1 MKIYANQSRAM
12 TAWRATSKDYEQ
24 QQQQQQEAGSSS
36 NNLVAATP
44 ATSRHCNLHLIVV
57 IILACCTRWLYGLP
71 DGRATCRSVPGLTKD
86 QVELCYKAS
95 DVTAAA
101 LEGLDMAIRE
111 CQIQNLRQ
119 SLDKEKKLF
128 LQYLETN
135 QILTPEEEKKYERSK
150 IASRWKWGGCSHN
163 MDFGVEYSK
172 LFLDCR
178 EKAGDIQSKINLH
191 NNHAGRINL
200 RQSLDKE
207 KKLFLQYLETNQI
220 LTPEEEKKYE
230 RSKIASRWKWGGCSH
245 NMDFGV
251 EYSKLFLDCREKA
264 GDIQSKINLHNNHA
278 GRIAVSNNME
288 FRCKCH
294 GMSGS
299 CQLKTCWK
307 SAPDF
312 HIVGKVL
319 KHQFRKAILV
329 DQSNLGNG
337 EPKSNGGS
345 SSGSSS
351 PDLDTADASGGHD
364 GGGTG
369 SSESRRHE
377 ELGVERGSRQPSA
390 DKNAARMARKLE
402 TSLFYYQRSPN
413 FCTVGRKCNRNTTT
427 SDGCTSLCCGRGHSQ
442 MIQRRAERC
451 HCKFQWCCNV
461 ECEECHIYEE
471 IAQGVNA
478 KVFRAK
484 ELENDRIVALKI
496 QHYDEEHQV
505 SIEEEYRTLRDYCD
519 HPNLPEFYGVYK
531 LSKPNGP
538 DEIWFVMEHCA
549 GGTAV
554 DMVNKLL
561 KLDRRMR
568 EEHIAYI
575 IRETCRAAIE
585 LNRNH
590 VLHRDIRGD
599 NILLTKNGRVK
610 LCDFGLS
617 RQVVAAMESRDPD
630 ITVRADVWALGITTI
645 ELADGKPPF
654 ADMHPTRAM
663 FQIIRNPPPTLMR
676 PTNWSQQINDFISET
691 LEKNA
696 ENRPMMDVKTL
707 YKEPELFVDRGYVK
721 RFDEKPERMYPED
734 LAALENPVD
743 ESIIESLRHRIIM
756 GGSYSF
762 IGDILLSLNSNEIKD
777 EFPPEFHA
785 KYRFKSRS
793 ENQPHI
799 FSVADIA
806 YQDMLHHKEP
816 QHIVL
821 SGESYSGKSTN
832 ARLLIKH
839 LCYLGSGNRGA
850 TGRVES
856 SINAILMLNQLKEY
870 NLKADRNYRY
880 LRVPPEVLPSK
891 LKYRRDDPEGN
902 VEKYKEFENILRD
915 IDFNHKQLETVRK
928 VLSAILNI
936 GNIRFRQNGK
946 AFAGG
951 REEIYVVPDQFIMV
965 KGGIAERRQYTSE
978 EARDARDA
986 VASTLYS
993 RLVDFIINRINMN
1006 MSFPRAC
1013 FNRNGLEQLMI
1024 NTLNEQ
1030 MQYHYNQRIFISEML
1045 EMEAEDIDTVNLNF
1059 YDNKTALDN
1068 LLTKPDGLFYII
1080 DDASRSCQDQ
1090 DLIMDRVSEKH
1101 SQFVKKHTATE
1112 ISVAHYTG
1120 RIIYDTRA
1128 FTDINRDFVPPEMI
1142 ETFRSSLDESIMA
1155 MFTNQLTKAGNL
1167 TMPFEAAL
1175 NTLSAGCISQVNNL
1189 RTLAANFRFTCLT
1202 LLKMLSQ
1209 NANLGVHFVRC
1220 IRADL
1225 EYKPRA
1231 FHSDVVQQQMKAL
1244 GVLDTMEVGKKGQEH
1259 QDVAACKIQ
1268 KGKKTQVDRLKEFD
1282 EEHIDI
1288 SETPSEAEEMFL
1300 EARMDEALAAVRISK
1315 IEQASPLT
1323 FRGFRDRVR
1332 LPPLVNEK
1340 SGQLNENTADFIRPF
1355 AKKWR
1360 EKSIFQVLLHYRA
1373 ARFQDFVNLSQQV
1386 HIYNQRMV
1394 AGLNKCTRAVPFE
1407 RINMREVNSSQ
1418 LGPLPVPI
1426 KKMPFRLDQIP
1437 FYDTQYMTFP
1447 NQLLTQHMEDDE
1459 PWDSP
1464 LQRNPSMTSCALTYN
1479 AYKKE
1484 QACQTN
1490 WDRMGESDNIYNQGY
1505 FRDPQ
1510 QLRRNQMQMNMNA
1523 YNNAYN
1529 SYSTNYNSSGNQN
1542 WGVHRSGS
1550 RRNSL
1555 KGYAAPAPPPPPM
1568 PSSNYYRNNPNQ
1580 QQRNYQQRSS
1590 YPPSDPNSEDPPFN
1604 FKAMLR
1610 KTNYPRGSETST
1622 YDFNNRRE
1630 SDSGQQHTFQ
1640 APKLRSTG
1648 RRFQEDEGYNSS
1660 SGNYGVSRNFGQQ
1673 QRAPTL
1679 RQAPASVGRSFE
1691 DSNARSFE
1699 EAGSYVEE
1707 EIAPGVTLSGYAV
1720 DI

>member
-1 MKIYANQSRAM
+1 MYLPYTQ
-12 TAWRATSKDYEQ
+12 
-24 QQQQQQEAGSSS
+24 
-36 NNLVAATP
+36 
-44 ATSRHCNLHLIVV
+44 
-57 IILACCTRWLYGLP
+57 LP
-71 DGRATCRSVPGLTKD
+71 DPT
-86 QVELCYKAS
+86 
-95 DVTAAA
+95 
-101 LEGLDMAIRE
+101 
-111 CQIQNLRQ
+111 
-119 SLDKEKKLF
+119 DKFE
-128 LQYLETN
+128 
-135 QILTPEEEKKYERSK
+135 
-150 IASRWKWGGCSHN
+150 
-163 MDFGVEYSK
+163 
-172 LFLDCR
+172 
-178 EKAGDIQSKINLH
+178 
-191 NNHAGRINL
+191 
-200 RQSLDKE
+200 
-207 KKLFLQYLETNQI
+207 
-220 LTPEEEKKYE
+220 
-230 RSKIASRWKWGGCSH
+230 
-245 NMDFGV
+245 
-251 EYSKLFLDCREKA
+251 
-264 GDIQSKINLHNNHA
+264 
-278 GRIAVSNNME
+278 
-288 FRCKCH
+288 
-294 GMSGS
+294 
-299 CQLKTCWK
+299 
-307 SAPDF
+307 
-312 HIVGKVL
+312 
-319 KHQFRKAILV
+319 
-329 DQSNLGNG
+329 
-337 EPKSNGGS
+337 
-345 SSGSSS
+345 
-351 PDLDTADASGGHD
+351 
-364 GGGTG
+364 
-369 SSESRRHE
+369 
-377 ELGVERGSRQPSA
+377 
-390 DKNAARMARKLE
+390 
-402 TSLFYYQRSPN
+402 
-413 FCTVGRKCNRNTTT
+413 
-427 SDGCTSLCCGRGHSQ
+427 
-442 MIQRRAERC
+442 
-451 HCKFQWCCNV
+451 
-461 ECEECHIYEE
+461 IYEE

-484 ELENDRIVALKI
+484 ELDNDRIVALKI

-538 DEIWFVMEHCA
+538 DEIWFVMEYCS

-617 RQVVAAMESRDPD
+617 RQVDSTLGKRGTCIGSPCWMAPEVVSAMESREPD

-676 PTNWSQQINDFISET
+676 PTNWSQQINDFISES

-696 ENRPMMDVKTL
+696 ENRPMMVEMVEHPFLTELIENEDEMRSDIAEMLELSSDVKTL

-743 ESIIESLRHRIIM
+743 ESIIESLRHRIM
-756 GGSYSF
+756 TGGSYSF
-762 IGDILLSLNSNEIKD
+762 IGDILLSLNSNEIKE

-839 LCYLGSGNRGA
+839 LCYLGAGNRGA

-856 SINAILMLNQLKEY
+856 SIKAILMLVNAGTPVNNDSTRCVLQYCLTFGKTGKMSGAVFNMYMLEKLRVATTDGTQHNFHIFYYFYDFINQQNQLKEY

-880 LRVPPEVLPSK
+880 LRVPPEVPPTK

-902 VEKYKEFENILRD
+902 VEKFKEFENILRD

-928 VLSAILNI
+928 VLAAILNI
-936 GNIRFRQNGK
+936 GNIRFRPNGK
-946 AFAGG
+946 FAEVENTDIVS
-951 REEIYVVPDQFIMV
+951 RIAELLRVDEKKFMWSLTNFIMV
-965 KGGIAERRQYTSE
+965 KGGIAERRQYSTD

-1006 MSFPRAC
+1006 MSFPRAVFGDTNAIIIHDMFGFEC
-1013 FNRNGLEQLMI
+1013 FSRNGLEQLMI

-1045 EMEAEDIDTVNLNF
+1045 EMEAEDIDSVNLNF

-1090 DLIMDRVSEKH
+1090 DLIMDRVAEKH

-1142 ETFRSSLDESIMA
+1142 ETFRSSLDESIML

-1167 TMPFEAAL
+1167 TMPFEAIQHKDETERKSYAL

-1209 NANLGVHFVRC
+1209 NTNLGVHFVRC

-1244 GVLDTMEVGKKGQEH
+1244 GVLDTVIARQKGYSSRLPFEEFLRRYQFLAFDFDEPVEMTKDNCRLLFLRLKMEGWSVGKTKVFLRYYNDEFLARSYEVQVKKVIKVQSMMRALLARKRVKGGKVFKMGKKGPEH
-1259 QDVAACKIQ
+1259 HDVAASKIQ
-1268 KGKKTQVDRLKEFD
+1268 K
-1282 EEHIDI
+1282 
-1288 SETPSEAEEMFL
+1288 AY
-1300 EARMDEALAAVRISK
+1300 
-1315 IEQASPLT
+1315 
-1323 FRGFRDRVR
+1323 RGFRDRVR

-1340 SGQLNENTADFIRPF
+1340 TGQLNENTADFIRPY

-1418 LGPLPVPI
+1418 LGPLPVPM

-1437 FYDTQYMTFP
+1437 FYDTQYMVDPANSISRQTFP

-1529 SYSTNYNSSGNQN
+1529 SYSSNYNNSNPN
-1542 WGVHRSGS
+1542 WGIHRSGS

-1555 KGYAAPAPPPPPM
+1555 KGYAAPPPPPPM
-1568 PSSNYYRNNPNQ
+1568 PSSNNYRNNPNQ

-1590 YPPSDPNSEDPPFN
+1590 YPPSDPVRELQNMARNEGDSSEDPPFN

-1610 KTNYPRGSETST
+1610 KTNYPRGAESST
-1622 YDFNNRRE
+1622 YDFNNRGG

-1660 SGNYGVSRNFGQQ
+1660 AGNFGVSRNFGQQ

-1679 RQAPASVGRSFE
+1679 RQSPASVGRSFE

>member
-1 MKIYANQSRAM
+1 MYLPYSQ
-12 TAWRATSKDYEQ
+12 
-24 QQQQQQEAGSSS
+24 
-36 NNLVAATP
+36 
-44 ATSRHCNLHLIVV
+44 
-57 IILACCTRWLYGLP
+57 LP
-71 DGRATCRSVPGLTKD
+71 DPT
-86 QVELCYKAS
+86 
-95 DVTAAA
+95 
-101 LEGLDMAIRE
+101 
-111 CQIQNLRQ
+111 
-119 SLDKEKKLF
+119 EKF
-128 LQYLETN
+128 E
-135 QILTPEEEKKYERSK
+135 
-150 IASRWKWGGCSHN
+150 
-163 MDFGVEYSK
+163 
-172 LFLDCR
+172 
-178 EKAGDIQSKINLH
+178 
-191 NNHAGRINL
+191 
-200 RQSLDKE
+200 
-207 KKLFLQYLETNQI
+207 
-220 LTPEEEKKYE
+220 
-230 RSKIASRWKWGGCSH
+230 
-245 NMDFGV
+245 
-251 EYSKLFLDCREKA
+251 
-264 GDIQSKINLHNNHA
+264 
-278 GRIAVSNNME
+278 
-288 FRCKCH
+288 
-294 GMSGS
+294 
-299 CQLKTCWK
+299 
-307 SAPDF
+307 
-312 HIVGKVL
+312 
-319 KHQFRKAILV
+319 
-329 DQSNLGNG
+329 
-337 EPKSNGGS
+337 
-345 SSGSSS
+345 
-351 PDLDTADASGGHD
+351 
-364 GGGTG
+364 
-369 SSESRRHE
+369 
-377 ELGVERGSRQPSA
+377 
-390 DKNAARMARKLE
+390 
-402 TSLFYYQRSPN
+402 
-413 FCTVGRKCNRNTTT
+413 
-427 SDGCTSLCCGRGHSQ
+427 
-442 MIQRRAERC
+442 
-451 HCKFQWCCNV
+451 
-461 ECEECHIYEE
+461 IYEE

-505 SIEEEYRTLRDYCD
+505 SIEEEYRTLRDYCA

-538 DEIWFVMEHCA
+538 DEIWFVMEYCA

-617 RQVVAAMESRDPD
+617 RQVDSTLGKRGTCIGSPCWMAPEVVTAMEAREPD

-663 FQIIRNPPPTLMR
+663 FQIVRNPPPTLTR
-676 PTNWSQQINDFISET
+676 PTNWSQQINDFIAEC

-696 ENRPMMDVKTL
+696 ENRPMMVEMVEHPFLTELIENEDEMKSDLSEMLELSRDVKSL
-707 YKEPELFVDRGYVK
+707 YKEPEVFVDRGYIK
-721 RFDEKPERMYPED
+721 RFEEKPERMYPED

-743 ESIIESLRHRIIM
+743 ETILDSLRNRM
-756 GGSYSF
+756 ALGGSYSF
-762 IGDILLSLNSNEIKD
+762 IGDILLSLNSNDLSE
-777 EFPPEFHA
+777 EYTEEFHA
-785 KYRFKSRS
+785 KYKFKSRS

-799 FSVADIA
+799 FTVADIA
-806 YQDMLHHKEP
+806 YQDMLHHHAP
-816 QHIVL
+816 QHIVF

-832 ARLLIKH
+832 VRLMIKH
-839 LCYLGSGNRGA
+839 LCYLGAGNRGA
-850 TGRVES
+850 TSRVES
-856 SINAILMLNQLKEY
+856 SIRAILMMVNAGTPVNNDSTRCVLQYYLTFGKTGKMSGAVFNMYMLEKLRVATTDGSQHNFHIFYYFYDYMNHENLLKEY
-870 NLKADRNYRY
+870 NLKSDRSYRY
-880 LRVPPEVLPSK
+880 LRIPPDVPPTK
-891 LKYRRDDPEGN
+891 LKYRRDDPDGN
-902 VEKYKEFENILRD
+902 VERFREFEGILRD
-915 IDFNHKQLETVRK
+915 LDFNHKQLETVRK
-928 VLSAILNI
+928 VLAAILNI
-936 GNIRFRQNGK
+936 GNIRFRSLGK
-946 AFAGG
+946 YAEVENTDIVSRIAELLRVDEKKFMWSLTN
-951 REEIYVVPDQFIMV
+951 FIMV

-986 VASTLYS
+986 VASTLFS

-1006 MSFPRAC
+1006 MSFPRAVFGDTNTIVIHDMYGFEC
-1013 FNRNGLEQLMI
+1013 FHHNGLEQLMI

-1045 EMEAEDIDTVNLNF
+1045 EMEAEDIDSINLNF

-1090 DLIMDRVSEKH
+1090 DLIMDRVAEKH

-1112 ISVAHYTG
+1112 LSVAHYTG

-1142 ETFRSSLDESIMA
+1142 ETFRSSLDESIML

-1167 TMPFEAAL
+1167 TMPFEAVQHKDETERKSYAL

-1202 LLKMLSQ
+1202 LLKTLSQ
-1209 NANLGVHFVRC
+1209 NIQDNNLGVHFVRC

-1231 FHSDVVQQQMKAL
+1231 FHADVVQQQMKAL
-1244 GVLDTMEVGKKGQEH
+1244 GVLDTVIARQRGYSTRLPFEEFLKRYQFLAFDFDETVEMTKDNCRLLFLRLKMEGWALGKTKVFLRYYNDEFLARLYELQVKKVIKVQSMMRALLARKRVKGGKVFKLGKKAGHDE
-1259 QDVAACKIQ
+1259 AAAKIQ
-1268 KGKKTQVDRLKEFD
+1268 K
-1282 EEHIDI
+1282 
-1288 SETPSEAEEMFL
+1288 A
-1300 EARMDEALAAVRISK
+1300 
-1315 IEQASPLT
+1315 
-1323 FRGFRDRVR
+1323 FRGFRDKVR
-1332 LPPLVNEK
+1332 MPPLVNEK
-1340 SGQLNENTADFIRPF
+1340 TGQLNENTRDFIRPF

-1360 EKSIFQVLLHYRA
+1360 AKSLFQVLLHYRA

-1418 LGPLPVPI
+1418 LGPLPVPM

-1437 FYDTQYMTFP
+1437 FYDTQYMVDPANSISRQTFP
-1447 NQLLTQHMEDDE
+1447 NHLLLSQTEDDE

-1464 LQRNPSMTSCALTYN
+1464 LQRNPSMTSCLMTYN

-1490 WDRMGESDNIYNQGY
+1490 WDRMGESDNIYNQGF

-1510 QLRRNQMQMNMNA
+1510 QLKRNQMQMNMNA

-1529 SYSTNYNSSGNQN
+1529 SYNNYTSSP
-1542 WGVHRSGS
+1542 WSHRPGS

-1555 KGYAAPAPPPPPM
+1555 KGYAAPPPPPPM
-1568 PSSNYYRNNPNQ
+1568 PSSNAYRNNPS
-1580 QQRNYQQRSS
+1580 QQRNYQQPNYQQRSS
-1590 YPPSDPNSEDPPFN
+1590 YPPSDPVRELQNMARRNEDDSSEDPPFN

-1610 KTNYPRGSETST
+1610 KTNYQRGAESST
-1622 YDFNNRRE
+1622 YDFHNRND
-1630 SDSGQQHTFQ
+1630 SDTEQHTFQ

-1648 RRFQEDEGYNSS
+1648 RRYDDQGGSS
-1660 SGNYGVSRNFGQQ
+1660 NAGNYGVARNFGQ
-1673 QRAPTL
+1673 RAPAL

-1691 DSNARSFE
+1691 DNNARSFE

>member
-1 MKIYANQSRAM
+1 MMYLPYAQ
-12 TAWRATSKDYEQ
+12 
-24 QQQQQQEAGSSS
+24 
-36 NNLVAATP
+36 
-44 ATSRHCNLHLIVV
+44 
-57 IILACCTRWLYGLP
+57 LP
-71 DGRATCRSVPGLTKD
+71 DPT
-86 QVELCYKAS
+86 
-95 DVTAAA
+95 
-101 LEGLDMAIRE
+101 
-111 CQIQNLRQ
+111 
-119 SLDKEKKLF
+119 DKFE
-128 LQYLETN
+128 
-135 QILTPEEEKKYERSK
+135 
-150 IASRWKWGGCSHN
+150 
-163 MDFGVEYSK
+163 
-172 LFLDCR
+172 
-178 EKAGDIQSKINLH
+178 
-191 NNHAGRINL
+191 
-200 RQSLDKE
+200 
-207 KKLFLQYLETNQI
+207 
-220 LTPEEEKKYE
+220 
-230 RSKIASRWKWGGCSH
+230 
-245 NMDFGV
+245 
-251 EYSKLFLDCREKA
+251 
-264 GDIQSKINLHNNHA
+264 
-278 GRIAVSNNME
+278 
-288 FRCKCH
+288 
-294 GMSGS
+294 
-299 CQLKTCWK
+299 
-307 SAPDF
+307 
-312 HIVGKVL
+312 
-319 KHQFRKAILV
+319 
-329 DQSNLGNG
+329 
-337 EPKSNGGS
+337 
-345 SSGSSS
+345 
-351 PDLDTADASGGHD
+351 
-364 GGGTG
+364 
-369 SSESRRHE
+369 
-377 ELGVERGSRQPSA
+377 
-390 DKNAARMARKLE
+390 
-402 TSLFYYQRSPN
+402 
-413 FCTVGRKCNRNTTT
+413 
-427 SDGCTSLCCGRGHSQ
+427 
-442 MIQRRAERC
+442 
-451 HCKFQWCCNV
+451 
-461 ECEECHIYEE
+461 IYEE

-484 ELENDRIVALKI
+484 ELDNDRIVALKI

-538 DEIWFVMEHCA
+538 DEIWFVMEYCA

-617 RQVVAAMESRDPD
+617 RQVDSTLGKRGTCIGSPCWMAPEVVSAMESREPD

-676 PTNWSQQINDFISET
+676 PTNWSQQINDFISES

-696 ENRPMMDVKTL
+696 ENRPMMVEMVEHPFLTELIENEDEMRSDIAEMLELSRDVKTL

-721 RFDEKPERMYPED
+721 RFDEKPEKMYPED

-743 ESIIESLRHRIIM
+743 ENIIESLRHRILM
-756 GGSYSF
+756 GESYSF
-762 IGDILLSLNSNEIKD
+762 IGDILLSLNSNEIKQ
-777 EFPPEFHA
+777 EFPQEFHA

-839 LCYLGSGNRGA
+839 LCYLGDGNRGA

-856 SINAILMLNQLKEY
+856 SIKAILMLVNAGTPVNNDSTRCVLQYCLTFGKTGKMSGAVFNMYMLEKLRVATTDGTQHNFHIFYYFYDFINQQNQLKEY

-880 LRVPPEVLPSK
+880 LRVPPEVPPSK

-902 VEKYKEFENILRD
+902 VERYREFENILRD

-928 VLSAILNI
+928 VLAAILNI

-946 AFAGG
+946 YAEVENTDIVSRIAELLRVDEKKFMWSLTN
-951 REEIYVVPDQFIMV
+951 FIMV
-965 KGGIAERRQYTSE
+965 KGGIAERRQYTTE

-1006 MSFPRAC
+1006 MSFPRAVFGDTNAIIIHDMFGFEC

-1045 EMEAEDIDTVNLNF
+1045 EMEAEDIDTINLNF

-1090 DLIMDRVSEKH
+1090 NLIMDRVSEKH

-1142 ETFRSSLDESIMA
+1142 ETFRSSLDESIML

-1167 TMPFEAAL
+1167 TMPFEAVQHKDESERKSYAL

-1225 EYKPRA
+1225 EYKPRS

-1244 GVLDTMEVGKKGQEH
+1244 GVLDTVIARQKGFSSRLPFDEFLRRYQFLAFDFDEPVEMTKDNCRLLFLRLKMEGWALGKTKVFLRYYNDEFLARLYELQVKKVIKVQSMMRALLARKRVKGGKVFKLGKKGPEH
-1259 QDVAACKIQ
+1259 HDVAASKIQ
-1268 KGKKTQVDRLKEFD
+1268 K
-1282 EEHIDI
+1282 
-1288 SETPSEAEEMFL
+1288 A
-1300 EARMDEALAAVRISK
+1300 
-1315 IEQASPLT
+1315 

-1437 FYDTQYMTFP
+1437 FYDTQYMVDPANSISRQAFP

-1529 SYSTNYNSSGNQN
+1529 SYNSNYNNQN
-1542 WGVHRSGS
+1542 WGEHRSGS

-1555 KGYAAPAPPPPPM
+1555 KGYAAPPPPPPPM

-1590 YPPSDPNSEDPPFN
+1590 YPPSDPVRELQNMARNEGDNSEDPPFN

-1610 KTNYPRGSETST
+1610 KTNYPRGSETNT
-1622 YDFNNRRE
+1622 YDFNNRRG
-1630 SDSGQQHTFQ
+1630 SDSGDQHTFQ
-1640 APKLRSTG
+1640 PPKLRSTG
-1648 RRFQEDEGYNSS
+1648 RRYQDDEGYNSS
-1660 SGNYGVSRNFGQQ
+1660 SGNYGVSRKFGQQ

-1679 RQAPASVGRSFE
+1679 RQSPASVGRSFE

-1707 EIAPGVTLSGYAV
+1707 EIAPGITLSGYAV

>member
-1 MKIYANQSRAM
+1 MYLPYSQ
-12 TAWRATSKDYEQ
+12 
-24 QQQQQQEAGSSS
+24 
-36 NNLVAATP
+36 
-44 ATSRHCNLHLIVV
+44 
-57 IILACCTRWLYGLP
+57 LP
-71 DGRATCRSVPGLTKD
+71 DPT
-86 QVELCYKAS
+86 
-95 DVTAAA
+95 
-101 LEGLDMAIRE
+101 
-111 CQIQNLRQ
+111 
-119 SLDKEKKLF
+119 DKFE
-128 LQYLETN
+128 
-135 QILTPEEEKKYERSK
+135 
-150 IASRWKWGGCSHN
+150 
-163 MDFGVEYSK
+163 
-172 LFLDCR
+172 
-178 EKAGDIQSKINLH
+178 
-191 NNHAGRINL
+191 
-200 RQSLDKE
+200 
-207 KKLFLQYLETNQI
+207 
-220 LTPEEEKKYE
+220 
-230 RSKIASRWKWGGCSH
+230 
-245 NMDFGV
+245 
-251 EYSKLFLDCREKA
+251 
-264 GDIQSKINLHNNHA
+264 
-278 GRIAVSNNME
+278 
-288 FRCKCH
+288 
-294 GMSGS
+294 
-299 CQLKTCWK
+299 
-307 SAPDF
+307 
-312 HIVGKVL
+312 
-319 KHQFRKAILV
+319 
-329 DQSNLGNG
+329 
-337 EPKSNGGS
+337 
-345 SSGSSS
+345 
-351 PDLDTADASGGHD
+351 
-364 GGGTG
+364 
-369 SSESRRHE
+369 
-377 ELGVERGSRQPSA
+377 
-390 DKNAARMARKLE
+390 
-402 TSLFYYQRSPN
+402 
-413 FCTVGRKCNRNTTT
+413 
-427 SDGCTSLCCGRGHSQ
+427 
-442 MIQRRAERC
+442 
-451 HCKFQWCCNV
+451 
-461 ECEECHIYEE
+461 IYEE

-484 ELENDRIVALKI
+484 ELENDRLVALKI

-505 SIEEEYRTLRDYCD
+505 SIEEEYRTLRDYCA

-538 DEIWFVMEHCA
+538 DEIWFVLEYCA

-617 RQVVAAMESRDPD
+617 RQVDSTLGKRGTCIGSPCWMAPEVVAAMESREPD
-630 ITVRADVWALGITTI
+630 ITVRADVWALGITAI

-663 FQIIRNPPPTLMR
+663 FQIVRNPPPTLMR
-676 PTNWSQQINDFISET
+676 PTNWSQQINDFVAEC

-696 ENRPMMDVKTL
+696 ENRPMMVEMVEHPFLTELIENEEEMQSDLAEMLELSRDVKNL
-707 YKEPELFVDRGYVK
+707 YKEPELFVDRGYIK
-721 RFDEKPERMYPED
+721 RFDGKPERMYPED

-743 ESIIESLRHRIIM
+743 ESIIDSLRNRM
-756 GGSYSF
+756 TTGESFSF
-762 IGDILLSLNSNEIKD
+762 IGDILLSLNSNELPS

-806 YQDMLHHKEP
+806 YQDMLHHREP

-839 LCYLGSGNRGA
+839 LCYLGAGNRGA
-850 TGRVES
+850 TGRVET
-856 SINAILMLNQLKEY
+856 SIKAILMMVNAGTPVNNDSTRCVLQYCLTFGKTGKMSGAVFNMYMLEKLRVATCDGTQHNFHIFYYFYDFINQQNQLKDY

-880 LRVPPEVLPSK
+880 LRVPPDAPPTK
-891 LKYRRDDPEGN
+891 IKYRRDDPEGN
-902 VEKYKEFENILRD
+902 VEHFREFENILRD
-915 IDFNHKQLETVRK
+915 LDFSHKQLETVRK
-928 VLSAILNI
+928 VLAAILNI
-936 GNIRFRQNGK
+936 GNIRFRPSGK
-946 AFAGG
+946 YAEVENTDIVSRIAELLRVDEKKFMWSLTN
-951 REEIYVVPDQFIMV
+951 FIMV
-965 KGGIAERRQYTSE
+965 KGGVAERRQYTSE

-986 VASTLYS
+986 VASTIYS

-1006 MSFPRAC
+1006 MSFPRAVFGDSNAIVIHDMFGFEC
-1013 FNRNGLEQLMI
+1013 FNRNGMEQLMI

-1045 EMEAEDIDTVNLNF
+1045 EMEAEDIDTINLNF

-1112 ISVAHYTG
+1112 LSVAHYTG
-1120 RIIYDTRA
+1120 RIIYDTRS

-1142 ETFRSSLDESIMA
+1142 ETFRSSLDESIML

-1167 TMPFEAAL
+1167 TMPFEAVQHKDETERKSYAL

-1189 RTLAANFRFTCLT
+1189 RTLSANFRFTCLT

-1209 NANLGVHFVRC
+1209 NASLGVHFVRC

-1244 GVLDTMEVGKKGQEH
+1244 GVLDTVIARQKGYSSRLGFDEFLRRYQFLAFDFDEPVEMTKENCRLLFLRLKMEGWALGKSKVFLRYYNDEFLARNYELQVKKVIKVQSMMRALLARKRVKGGKVLKLGKKGPEH
-1259 QDVAACKIQ
+1259 GDLAAAKIQ
-1268 KGKKTQVDRLKEFD
+1268 K
-1282 EEHIDI
+1282 
-1288 SETPSEAEEMFL
+1288 AY
-1300 EARMDEALAAVRISK
+1300 
-1315 IEQASPLT
+1315 
-1323 FRGFRDRVR
+1323 RGFRDRVR

-1340 SGQLNENTADFIRPF
+1340 TGQRNENTADFIRPY

-1394 AGLNKCTRAVPFE
+1394 GGLNKCTRAVPFE
-1407 RINMREVNSSQ
+1407 RINMREVSSAQ
-1418 LGPLPVPI
+1418 LGPLPVPM

-1437 FYDTQYMTFP
+1437 FYDTQYMVDPANSISRQTFP
-1447 NQLLTQHMEDDE
+1447 NQLLVQNLEDDE
-1459 PWDSP
+1459 AWDSP

-1490 WDRMGESDNIYNQGY
+1490 WDRMGESDNIYNQGF

-1510 QLRRNQMQMNMNA
+1510 QLRRNQMQQNMNA

-1529 SYSTNYNSSGNQN
+1529 NYSSSSNPN
-1542 WGVHRSGS
+1542 WGRSGS

-1555 KGYAAPAPPPPPM
+1555 KGYAAPPPPPM
-1568 PSSNYYRNNPNQ
+1568 PSSNNYHRNNPSQQQQ

-1590 YPPSDPNSEDPPFN
+1590 YPPSDPIRELQNMARNDMGDNSEEPPFN

-1610 KTNYPRGSETST
+1610 KTNYPRGAETST
-1622 YDFNNRRE
+1622 YDFNNRRG
-1630 SDSGQQHTFQ
+1630 SDADQQHTFQ

-1648 RRFQEDEGYNSS
+1648 RRYDDEGYNSS
-1660 SGNYGVSRNFGQQ
+1660 SGNYGIARNFGQQ
-1673 QRAPTL
+1673 RAPPL
-1679 RQAPASVGRSFE
+1679 NQSSSSVGRSFE
-1691 DSNARSFE
+1691 NSNARSFE
-1699 EAGSYVEE
+1699 QAGSYVEE

>member
-1 MKIYANQSRAM
+1 RMYLPYSQ
-12 TAWRATSKDYEQ
+12 
-24 QQQQQQEAGSSS
+24 
-36 NNLVAATP
+36 
-44 ATSRHCNLHLIVV
+44 
-57 IILACCTRWLYGLP
+57 LP
-71 DGRATCRSVPGLTKD
+71 DPT
-86 QVELCYKAS
+86 
-95 DVTAAA
+95 
-101 LEGLDMAIRE
+101 
-111 CQIQNLRQ
+111 
-119 SLDKEKKLF
+119 DKFEIF
-128 LQYLETN
+128 
-135 QILTPEEEKKYERSK
+135 
-150 IASRWKWGGCSHN
+150 
-163 MDFGVEYSK
+163 
-172 LFLDCR
+172 
-178 EKAGDIQSKINLH
+178 
-191 NNHAGRINL
+191 
-200 RQSLDKE
+200 
-207 KKLFLQYLETNQI
+207 
-220 LTPEEEKKYE
+220 
-230 RSKIASRWKWGGCSH
+230 
-245 NMDFGV
+245 
-251 EYSKLFLDCREKA
+251 
-264 GDIQSKINLHNNHA
+264 
-278 GRIAVSNNME
+278 
-288 FRCKCH
+288 
-294 GMSGS
+294 
-299 CQLKTCWK
+299 
-307 SAPDF
+307 
-312 HIVGKVL
+312 
-319 KHQFRKAILV
+319 
-329 DQSNLGNG
+329 
-337 EPKSNGGS
+337 
-345 SSGSSS
+345 
-351 PDLDTADASGGHD
+351 
-364 GGGTG
+364 
-369 SSESRRHE
+369 
-377 ELGVERGSRQPSA
+377 
-390 DKNAARMARKLE
+390 
-402 TSLFYYQRSPN
+402 
-413 FCTVGRKCNRNTTT
+413 
-427 SDGCTSLCCGRGHSQ
+427 
-442 MIQRRAERC
+442 
-451 HCKFQWCCNV
+451 
-461 ECEECHIYEE
+461 EE

-484 ELENDRIVALKI
+484 ELDNDRIVALKI

-505 SIEEEYRTLRDYCD
+505 SIEEEYRTLRDYCA

-538 DEIWFVMEHCA
+538 DEIWFVMEYCS

-617 RQVVAAMESRDPD
+617 RQVDSTMGKRGTCVGSPCWMAPEVVAAMESREPD
-630 ITVRADVWALGITTI
+630 ITVRADVWALGITTV

-663 FQIIRNPPPTLMR
+663 FQIVRNPPPTLMR
-676 PTNWSQQINDFISET
+676 PTNWSQQINDFVSEC

-696 ENRPMMDVKTL
+696 ENRPMMVEMVEHPFLTELIENEDEMRSDISEMLELSRDVKSL

-721 RFDEKPERMYPED
+721 RFDEKPERMYQED

-743 ESIIESLRHRIIM
+743 ESIIESLRNRM
-756 GGSYSF
+756 MNGESFTF
-762 IGDILLSLNSNEIKD
+762 IGDILLSLNSNEIKK
-777 EFPPEFHA
+777 EFSPEFHA

-806 YQDMLHHKEP
+806 YQDMLHHREP

-832 ARLLIKH
+832 AQLIIKH
-839 LCYLGSGNRGA
+839 LCYLGDGNRGA

-856 SINAILMLNQLKEY
+856 SIKAILMLVNAGTPVNNDSTRCVMQYYLTFGKTGKMSGAVFNMYMLEKLRVATMDGTQHNFHIFYYFYDFMNQQNLLKDY

-880 LRVPPEVLPSK
+880 LRVPPEALPSK
-891 LKYRRDDPEGN
+891 IKYRRDDPEGN
-902 VEKYKEFENILRD
+902 VERFREFEDILRD
-915 IDFNHKQLETVRK
+915 LDFNHKQLETVRK
-928 VLSAILNI
+928 VLAAILNI
-936 GNIRFRQNGK
+936 GNIRFRQTGK
-946 AFAGG
+946 FAEVENTDIVS
-951 REEIYVVPDQFIMV
+951 RISDLLRVDEKKFMWSLTNFIMV
-965 KGGIAERRQYTSE
+965 KGGIAERRQYTTE

-986 VASTLYS
+986 VSSTLYS

-1006 MSFPRAC
+1006 MSFPRAVFGDTNTIVIHDMFGFEC

-1045 EMEAEDIDTVNLNF
+1045 EMEAEDIDTINLNF

-1142 ETFRSSLDESIMA
+1142 ETFRSSLDESIML

-1167 TMPFEAAL
+1167 TMPFEAVQHKDETERRSYAL

-1209 NANLGVHFVRC
+1209 NPNLGVHFVRC

-1244 GVLDTMEVGKKGQEH
+1244 GVLDTVIARQKGFSSRLPFEEFLRRYQFLAFDFDEPVEMTKDNCRLLFLRLKMEGWALGKNKVFLRYYNDEFLARAYEVQVKKVIKVQSMMRALLARKRVKGGKVFKLGKKGQDH
-1259 QDVAACKIQ
+1259 DVAASKIQ
-1268 KGKKTQVDRLKEFD
+1268 K
-1282 EEHIDI
+1282 
-1288 SETPSEAEEMFL
+1288 AY
-1300 EARMDEALAAVRISK
+1300 
-1315 IEQASPLT
+1315 
-1323 FRGFRDRVR
+1323 RGFRDRVR

-1340 SGQLNENTADFIRPF
+1340 TGQLNENTADFIRPY

-1418 LGPLPVPI
+1418 LGPLPVPM

-1437 FYDTQYMTFP
+1437 FYDTQYMVDPANSIARQTFP

-1459 PWDSP
+1459 AWDSP

-1490 WDRMGESDNIYNQGY
+1490 WDRMGESDNIYNQGF

-1523 YNNAYN
+1523 YNNPYSNYN
-1529 SYSTNYNSSGNQN
+1529 GNYNSSSNQN

-1555 KGYAAPAPPPPPM
+1555 KGYAAPPPPPPM
-1568 PSSNYYRNNPNQ
+1568 PSSHNYRNPSQQ

-1590 YPPSDPNSEDPPFN
+1590 YPPSDPVRELQNMARNDGDNSEDPPFN

-1622 YDFNNRRE
+1622 YDFNNRRG
-1630 SDSGQQHTFQ
+1630 SDADQHTFQ

-1648 RRFQEDEGYNSS
+1648 RRFQEDEGYNSA

-1673 QRAPTL
+1673 NRNPTL
-1679 RQAPASVGRSFE
+1679 RQNPSSVGRSFE
-1691 DSNARSFE
+1691 DGNPRSFE